1 VPIPTR
7 LLVLGMAHEDGT
19 ILAAEVYPVAE
30 ACAQSPEQV
39 RSCFR
44 RLEAEGLFTRDGAG
58 RTAVYRATEH
68 GLSAVGSNVE
78 RTRLAYGQDAAGRT
92 WDRHWHLVAFGVP
105 EARRSARD
113 TLRDRLLAL
122 GGAAVQGGLYVSPH
136 PWEKDVRACA
146 EQLDLVGEITTASTD
161 DLDIAGEHDPR
172 EIARRLW
179 PIDDLAERYTAL
191 CDEYSP
197 VIDLLEDMRSRHEK
211 MPDTTFL
218 PGALGM
224 AVTFMDC
231 FGDDPLLPPD
241 LLPRPW
247 PGRAARQLILNCR
260 RLALGM
266 RQTPGRPALFRVWD
280 DALQALT

>member
-1 VPIPTR
+1 
-7 LLVLGMAHEDGT
+7 MAHEDGT
-19 ILAAEVYPVAE
+19 ILASEVYPVAE
-30 ACAQSPEQV
+30 ACAQSPDQV

-44 RLEAEGLFTRDGAG
+44 RLEAEGLFTREGGG
-58 RTAVYRATEH
+58 RTAVYRATEQ
-68 GLSAVGSNVE
+68 GMSAVGDNVE
-78 RTRLAYGQDAAGRT
+78 RTRLAYAQDMAGRT
-92 WDRHWHLVAFGVP
+92 WDRRWHLVAFGVP

-113 TLRDRLLAL
+113 ALRDRLLAL
-122 GGAAVQGGLYVSPH
+122 GGAAVESGLYVSPH
-136 PWEKDVRACA
+136 PWEKDVHSSA
-146 EQLDLVGEITTASTD
+146 EHLDLVGEITMASTD
-161 DLDIAGEHDPR
+161 DLDIGGERDPR
-172 EIARRLW
+172 EIARKLW
-179 PIDDLAERYTAL
+179 PIDDLAARYTAI

-197 VIDLLEDMRSRHEK
+197 VVDLLEDMRARHEK

-231 FGDDPLLPPD
+231 FGDDPLLPPE

-247 PGRAARQLILNCR
+247 PGRTARQLILNCR
-260 RLALGM
+260 RLAFGI